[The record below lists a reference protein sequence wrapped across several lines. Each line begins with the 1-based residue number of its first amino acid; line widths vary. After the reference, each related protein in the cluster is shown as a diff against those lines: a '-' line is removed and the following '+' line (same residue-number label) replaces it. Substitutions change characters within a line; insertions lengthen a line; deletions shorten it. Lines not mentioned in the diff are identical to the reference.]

1 MNATNNIEFHC
12 NRLETLS
19 PLQLH
24 AIMLARQ
31 TVFIDEQRICCADTD
46 LHDLH
51 AWHVTVWHEGKLAAY
66 LRILDPGEKYPEP
79 AIGRVITTHA
89 YRRIGL
95 GKRIM
100 QVAIDHCTR
109 LYPGQAIRI
118 SAQAHL
124 ETFYTRLGFI
134 TLGEQYLEE
143 GVPHYA
149 MLHPAE
155 A

>member
-1 MNATNNIEFHC
+1 MNTTHTLDFHC

-19 PLQLH
+19 ALQLH

-46 LHDLH
+46 SHDLH
-51 AWHVTVWHEGKLAAY
+51 AWHLTALHEGNLAAY

-79 AIGRVITTHA
+79 AIGRVLTTA
-89 YRRIGL
+89 TYRRIGL
-95 GKRIM
+95 GKRLM
-100 QVAIDHCTR
+100 QVAIDHCAR

-134 TLGEQYLEE
+134 TVSDQYLEE

-149 MLHPAE
+149 MLRPAV

>member
-1 MNATNNIEFHC
+1 MNAIHNLDIHC

-46 LHDLH
+46 QHDLH
-51 AWHVTVWHEGKLAAY
+51 AWHLTAWHEGKLAAY

-79 AIGRVITTHA
+79 AIGRVLTTHA

-95 GKRIM
+95 GKRLMHI
-100 QVAIDHCTR
+100 AIDHCTK
-109 LYPGQAIRI
+109 LYPTQAIRI

-149 MLHPAE
+149 MLRRAD

>member
-1 MNATNNIEFHC
+1 MNAIHNLDTHC

-46 LHDLH
+46 QHDLH
-51 AWHVTVWHEGKLAAY
+51 AWHLTAWHEGKLAAY

-79 AIGRVITTHA
+79 AIGRVLTTHA

-95 GKRIM
+95 GKRLMHI
-100 QVAIDHCTR
+100 AIDHCTR
-109 LYPGQAIRI
+109 LYPAHAIRI

-149 MLHPAE
+149 MLRPAD